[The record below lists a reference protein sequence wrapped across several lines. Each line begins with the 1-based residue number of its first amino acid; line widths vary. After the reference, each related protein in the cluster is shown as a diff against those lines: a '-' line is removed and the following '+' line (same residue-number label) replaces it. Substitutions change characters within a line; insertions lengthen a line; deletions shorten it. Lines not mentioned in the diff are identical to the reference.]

1 MTFQYNLFGK
11 IPTFQSQ
18 IMPLQ
23 AFFRVY
29 DSVEAHKSYAGCLS
43 ESPQYSR
50 QKRRQPS
57 AHLRL
62 HRRRL
67 SFNPANI
74 NHCEPVFNDL
84 QFQMV
89 YFSMSNSE
97 K

>member
-43 ESPQYSR
+43 ESPHYSR

-57 AHLRL
+57 AHLRP
-62 HRRRL
+62 HRKRSSSEERRL
-67 SFNPANI
+67 RIISA
-74 NHCEPVFNDL
+74 
-84 QFQMV
+84 
-89 YFSMSNSE
+89 
-97 K
+97 